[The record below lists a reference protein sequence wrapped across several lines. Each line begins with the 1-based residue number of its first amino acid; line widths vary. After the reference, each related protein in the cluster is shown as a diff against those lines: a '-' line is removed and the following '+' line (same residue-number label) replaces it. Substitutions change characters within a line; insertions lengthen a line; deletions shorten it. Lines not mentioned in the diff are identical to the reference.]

1 MKFFFTLIL
10 LIIFKCNLASGSE
23 KIAFIDLNYII
34 SNSVAGKSINTFI
47 NGLSKEKNEYFK
59 VIESKIKKDENE
71 LISKK
76 NIIEESI
83 YNQKVNEIRIR
94 INDYKLERQNFNKN
108 LNEKKI
114 KFNNLLLEKLNP
126 IISTYVE
133 KNSITMVLPKKM
145 IIIGKKD
152 LDITKQI
159 LEALDKSVQKID
171 FDE

>member
-1 MKFFFTLIL
+1 MKIIFIIIL
-10 LIIFKCNLASGSE
+10 LIFKFEIAAANE
-23 KIAFIDLNYII
+23 KIAFIDLNYIMN
-34 SNSVAGKSINTFI
+34 NSVAGKSINAFI
-47 NGLSKEKNEYFK
+47 NNLSKEKNKSLKLLEN
-59 VIESKIKKDENE
+59 EIKKDENE

-76 NIIEESI
+76 NIIEENI
-83 YNQKVNEIRIR
+83 YNKKVNEIRIR

>member
-1 MKFFFTLIL
+1 MKYFFIVIA
-10 LIIFKCNLASGSE
+10 IIFKFEAAYANE
-23 KIAFIDLNYII
+23 KIAIIDLNFIMN
-34 SNSVAGKSINTFI
+34 NSLVGTSINTYI
-47 NGLSKEKNEYFK
+47 NNLRKEKDNDFK
-59 VIESKIKKDENE
+59 AIENKIKKDENE
-71 LISKK
+71 LFSKK

-83 YNQKVNEIRIR
+83 YNKKVNEIRLR
-94 INDYKLERQNFNKN
+94 INDYKLERQKFNKN

-114 KFNNLLLEKLNP
+114 KYNNLLLKKINP
-126 IISTYVE
+126 IISNYVE

>member
-1 MKFFFTLIL
+1 MRFIF
-10 LIIFKCNLASGSE
+10 IIFVTIFKFEIAVANE
-23 KIAFIDLNYII
+23 KIAFIDLNFIMN
-34 SNSVAGKSINTFI
+34 NSVAGTSIKNFI
-47 NGLSKEKNEYFK
+47 NNLSKEKNNDLK
-59 VIESKIKKDENE
+59 IIENEIKEDENE

>member
-1 MKFFFTLIL
+1 MKIF
-10 LIIFKCNLASGSE
+10 LIIFFIIFKFELAVANE
-23 KIAFIDLNYII
+23 RIAFIDLDFII
-34 SNSVAGKSINTFI
+34 NKSLAGTSINIFI
-47 NGLSKEKNEYFK
+47 NDLANKKKNDFK
-59 VIESKIKKDENE
+59 VIESEIKEDENE

-114 KFNNLLLEKLNP
+114 KFKNLLLEKINP